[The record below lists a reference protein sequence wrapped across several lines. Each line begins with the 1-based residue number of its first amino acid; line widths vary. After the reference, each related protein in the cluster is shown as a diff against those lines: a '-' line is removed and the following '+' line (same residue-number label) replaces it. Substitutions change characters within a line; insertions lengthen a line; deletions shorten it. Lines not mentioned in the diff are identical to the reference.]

1 MAKVK
6 FNINEKAF
14 PLLLDNLFS
23 ALWINVLDIITQ
35 VLNIEMEAINI
46 FVIEQ
51 EVENKLQICTK
62 TRAFP
67 IGNYIQKGDI
77 INKKIA
83 DLNINNPNDYF
94 IYEQLKNR
102 LTNSINK
109 FNQSPAT
116 KGIYVSLTEEKDCNL
131 IIKVIPKESIK
142 PEKIVKINLGPKVT
156 DLVLCQKMLDLKRSA
171 DDRGIPFS
179 LSFKKLK
186 YLWSRPRCQ
195 ITREPFNWV
204 ENSPSN
210 PQWKSIDRWDNSKG
224 YTDDNSIICSQRINT
239 RKGNLSLEDL
249 EFLFKFHQ
257 KRLKK

>member
-1 MAKVK
+1 MEGGLVMSKIYFNFSRGSLQKASRSHLFIQTYTNTLNHILYERSEILKPINRETILKKWYSIGTLDTDFLEETGIHSIKITPSILSHIQRVFSKVDK
-6 FNINEKAF
+6 NI
-14 PLLLDNLFS
+14 
-23 ALWINVLDIITQ
+23 
-35 VLNIEMEAINI
+35 
-46 FVIEQ
+46 
-51 EVENKLQICTK
+51 
-62 TRAFP
+62 
-67 IGNYIQKGDI
+67 
-77 INKKIA
+77 KIR
-83 DLNINNPNDYF
+83 Y
-94 IYEQLKNR
+94 R
-102 LTNSINK
+102 LTPGESIH
-109 FNQSPAT
+109 T
-116 KGIYVSLTEEKDCNL
+116 KETITT
-131 IIKVIPKESIK
+131 IIKEDVE
-142 PEKIVKINLGPKVT
+142 INQGPKVT
-156 DLVLCQKMLDLKRSA
+156 DLILCQKMLDLKRSA
-171 DDRGIPFS
+171 DDRSIPFS